1 VVEQAAFVIPEI
13 ATISI
18 RLSTTI
24 LPSVLVSI
32 SLSSVQVRAMAM
44 ALLVIQWVALFACE

>member
-1 VVEQAAFVIPEI
+1 VVEQAAFVISEI

-32 SLSSVQVRAMAM
+32 LLSSVQVRVMAM